1 MIEIYLAVLL
11 FGLGTYFN
19 KKDTYKKTPE
29 GKIDVQ
35 AGIDIEELDR
45 VTAPV
50 STEQPS
56 DTIKRLEAE
65 YGSEL
70 DNKCR
75 DIQHRDFGALMDLK
89 SKELYKM
96 RKMQETGKKEE
107 VQDEVHDG
115 ILKYIP
121 QQKDKVYSSLTG
133 TSIPL
138 NEFTNSKII
147 GKEGSVGSDSFNN
160 TWALPYFGSVAKQ
173 NMNVEGFQN
182 KLENFTGT
190 SQFNF
195 HKKET
200 KNFFVPSKDVAFVNG
215 SPINTDILQNRYN
228 KSQYRTGELPFEK
241 TRVAPGIGQNY
252 GNEGVGGFHQFE
264 ADEIARPKNVDEL
277 RVLSNP
283 KITYTPPTVSGKSID
298 KRSVTPNV
306 AKNRTSKTFAQTEAN
321 LLKTTGA
328 YLRGKSQENFVMK
341 DTNRTDSK
349 SVFGSAAPVNDK
361 KTYTTPKVKASIKN
375 IYGSSGVRNAYVS
388 NAWNASSENSDYGKT
403 TIKLPPN
410 ERDVTQKRT
419 HITNIMT
426 LVKSI
431 IAPLQDK
438 VRSTRKEF
446 IIGNPNPEGY
456 IGANLPEKPTV
467 YDPNDVARTT
477 IKETT
482 LEYDHE
488 GNISGPQKMT
498 VHDPNDVA
506 RTTIKETT
514 LEYDHEGNI
523 SGPEKMTVYDPN
535 DVARTTIKETTI
547 HNKMHTTI
555 TGAKKVSVYDPND
568 VAKTT
573 IKETTE
579 VNNQNG
585 FLKEQVP
592 NRPTDYNMSPA
603 KTTIKETTENNIHHT
618 NVSYVRGDGKGYLS
632 NEFFAP
638 ATLKQLTSD
647 HEYEG
652 NVYSSLYSSGG
663 YLSNE
668 FYAPATIKQF
678 TSDFEYMG
686 GANSGDKKASSY
698 SAAYNAI
705 TNSLKEKISRGRA
718 PTQTGV
724 KVYNGLDNMN
734 VLSKKQNAI
743 IPTDKTLRI
752 SRVAQVTRDAKDEN
766 ITSYRTPLSGRSQQE
781 RFDPAQLNMLRKN
794 PYAISLN
801 RSFGASKGVGGGV
814 FSGGESDSE

>member
-19 KKDTYKKTPE
+19 KKDVFKKTPQ
-29 GKIDVQ
+29 GKLEVQ
-35 AGIDIEELDR
+35 SGVDLDEIER
-45 VTAPV
+45 VTVPV
-50 STEQPS
+50 STEPPS

-65 YGSEL
+65 YGESL
-70 DNKCR
+70 DSKCR
-75 DIQHRDFGALMDLK
+75 DIQNRDFSSLLDQK
-89 SKELYKM
+89 SRELYKM
-96 RKMQETGKKEE
+96 RKMSEKGEKPSPD
-107 VQDEVHDG
+107 DESHAGV
-115 ILKYIP
+115 LKYTP
-121 QQKDKVYSSLTG
+121 QKKDSVHSKLTG
-133 TSIPL
+133 GNIPIKD
-138 NEFTNSKII
+138 FTNSQII
-147 GKEGSVGSDSFNN
+147 GKEGSVGSDRINN
-160 TWALPYFGSVAKQ
+160 TWAVPYFGSVAKQ

-200 KNFFVPSKDVAFVNG
+200 KNFFVPSKDVSFVNG
-215 SPINTDILQNRYN
+215 SPINTNTLQERFN
-228 KSQYRTGELPFEK
+228 KSNYRTGELPFEK
-241 TRVAPGIGQNY
+241 TRVGPGVGQNY

-264 ADEIARPKNVDEL
+264 ASEIARPKTVDDL

-283 KITYTPPTVSGKSID
+283 KITYSPPTVSGKGID
-298 KRSVTPNV
+298 KRSATPNV
-306 AKNRTSKTFAQTEAN
+306 AKNRTSKTFAQDQSN

-328 YLRGKSQENFVMK
+328 FLRGKANENFVMK

-349 SVFGSAAPVNDK
+349 SVFGSAAPVSDK
-361 KTYTTPKVKASIKN
+361 KTYTTPNVKRPNKN
-375 IYGSSGVRNAYVS
+375 IYGTSGPRNAYV
-388 NAWNASSENSDYGKT
+388 NNGWNESSPNSDYGKAG
-403 TIKLPPN
+403 IRLAPN

-419 HITNIMT
+419 HITNLMT
-426 LVKSI
+426 LVKSV

-438 VRSTRKEF
+438 IRSTRKEF
-446 IIGNPNPEGY
+446 IVGNPNPEGY

-477 IKETT
+477 VKETT
-482 LEYDHE
+482 LEYDHD
-488 GNISGPQKMT
+488 GMIKGPEKPT
-498 VHDPNDVA
+498 VYDPNDVA
-506 RTTIKETT
+506 RTTVKETT
-514 LEYDHEGNI
+514 LEYDHDGMI
-523 SGPEKMTVYDPN
+523 KGPEKLTVYDPN

-547 HNKMHTTI
+547 HNKMHTTL

-573 IKETTE
+573 IRETTE
-579 VNNQNG
+579 LNKQTG

-592 NRPTDYNMSPA
+592 NRPTDYNIQPA
-603 KTTIKETTENNIHHT
+603 KTTIKETTEINRHNT

-632 NEFFAP
+632 NDFFAP

-647 HEYEG
+647 NEYEG

-678 TSDFEYMG
+678 TSNFEYVG
-686 GANSGDKKASSY
+686 GGNAGDKKPASY

-718 PTQTGV
+718 PTQTGT
-724 KVYNGLDNMN
+724 KVFNARDNMN
-734 VLSKKQNAI
+734 IISKKQNARV
-743 IPTDKTLRI
+743 PTDKTLRV
-752 SRVAQVTRDAKDEN
+752 SRVAQISRDVSDEN
-766 ITSYRTPLSGRSQQE
+766 VTSFKTPLSGRSQEE
-781 RFDPAQLNMLRKN
+781 RFNPAQLNMLRRN

-801 RSFGASKGVGGGV
+801 RSFGASRGAGGGV
-814 FSGGESDSE
+814 FSSNESDSE

>member
-19 KKDTYKKTPE
+19 KKDVFKKTPE
-29 GKIDVQ
+29 GKLAVQ
-35 AGIDIEELDR
+35 PGIDLDEIEK
-45 VTAPV
+45 VTVPV
-50 STEQPS
+50 STEPPS

-65 YGSEL
+65 YGANL
-70 DNKCR
+70 DEKCR
-75 DIQHRDFGALMDLK
+75 DIQNRDFSSLLDQKSRDL
-89 SKELYKM
+89 YRM
-96 RKMQETGKKEE
+96 RKMSEKGEKDAADEE
-107 VQDEVHDG
+107 AHAGV
-115 ILKYIP
+115 LKYTP
-121 QQKDKVYSSLTG
+121 QKKDAVFSNLTG
-133 TSIPL
+133 TNIPIKD
-138 NEFTNSKII
+138 FTNSQVI
-147 GKEGSVGSDSFNN
+147 GKEGSVGSDKINN
-160 TWALPYFGSVAKQ
+160 TWAVPYFGSVAKQ
-173 NMNVEGFQN
+173 NMNIEGFQN

-200 KNFFVPSKDVAFVNG
+200 KNFFVPSKNVSFVNG
-215 SPINTDILQNRYN
+215 TPVNTDALQSRFV
-228 KSQYRTGELPFEK
+228 KSNYRTGELPFEK
-241 TRVAPGIGQNY
+241 TRVAPGVGQNY

-264 ADEIARPKNVDEL
+264 AGEIARPKTVDDL

-283 KITYTPPTVSGKSID
+283 KVTYSPPTISGKGID
-298 KRSVTPNV
+298 KRSSTPNV
-306 AKNRTSKTFAQTEAN
+306 FKNRTSKTFAQTQDN

-328 YLRGKSQENFVMK
+328 YLRGKSNENFVMK

-349 SVFGSAAPVNDK
+349 SVFGSAAPVSDK
-361 KTYTTPKVKASIKN
+361 KTYTAPKVQRSNKN
-375 IYGSSGVRNAYVS
+375 IYGSTGNRNAYSS
-388 NAWNASSENSDYGKT
+388 NSWNASSSNSDYGKQSFN
-403 TIKLPPN
+403 LPPN

-419 HITNIMT
+419 HVTNLMT

-438 VRSTRKEF
+438 IKSTRKEF

-477 IKETT
+477 VKETT
-482 LEYDHE
+482 LEYDHD
-488 GNISGPQKMT
+488 GHIKGPNKLT

-506 RTTIKETT
+506 RTTVKETT
-514 LEYDHEGNI
+514 LEYDHDGNI
-523 SGPEKMTVYDPN
+523 KGPEKITVYDPN
-535 DVARTTIKETTI
+535 DVARTTIKETTV
-547 HNKMHTTI
+547 HSKMHTTV
-555 TGAKKVSVYDPND
+555 TGAQKVSVYDPND

-573 IKETTE
+573 IRETTE
-579 VNNQNG
+579 VNKQAG

-592 NRPTDYNMSPA
+592 NRPTDYNIQPA
-603 KTTIKETTENNIHHT
+603 KTTIKETTENNRHHT

-647 HEYEG
+647 NEYEG
-652 NVYSSLYSSGG
+652 NVYSSLYSTGG
-663 YLSNE
+663 YISTE
-668 FYAPATIKQF
+668 YFAPATIKQF

-686 GANSGDKKASSY
+686 GANSGDKRATSY

-718 PTQTGV
+718 PTQTGT
-724 KVYNGLDNMN
+724 KVFNARDNMN
-734 VLSKKQNAI
+734 VLSKKQNARV
-743 IPTDKTLRI
+743 PADKTLRI
-752 SRVAQVTRDAKDEN
+752 SRVAQQTRDARDEN

-814 FSGGESDSE
+814 FSGSESESD